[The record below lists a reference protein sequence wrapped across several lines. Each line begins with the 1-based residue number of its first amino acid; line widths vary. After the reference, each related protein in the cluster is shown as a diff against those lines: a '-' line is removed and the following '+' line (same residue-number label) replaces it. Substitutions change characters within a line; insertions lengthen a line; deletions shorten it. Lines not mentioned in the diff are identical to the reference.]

1 METVLVVFTALLP
14 VLLVI
19 ASGWLAR
26 AAGWLTPAA
35 DAPLLRV
42 VVNLFYPALIL
53 HYTLGN
59 EALAHPANLL
69 FPPLVGFTTVLLGFG
84 LAWWMA
90 PWWGLRQKSLRRTF
104 AFTTGLYNYGYIPI
118 PLVELYFR
126 DRSLAGVLLVHN
138 IGVEMAFWTV
148 GILLLSGSWNRES
161 WKKIFNPPVLA
172 LFLAVVC
179 NLAGFGYH
187 LPMAFRNG
195 LAMLA
200 ACAIPVG
207 LLLTGATLQEM
218 TRDAAWLKG
227 WQEPVAAVLLRL
239 GLLPICFLLLA
250 KWMPFSPELQ
260 QIIVVQAAMPA
271 AMLPVVITRHYQ
283 GDTLCAVKV
292 VVSTTIC
299 SILTIPLWISFGL
312 FFLSV

>member
-19 ASGWLAR
+19 AGGWLAR
-26 AAGWLTPAA
+26 AVGWLTPEA
-35 DAPLLRV
+35 DGPLLRV

-59 EALAHPANLL
+59 AALADPANLL
-69 FPPLVGFTTVLLGFG
+69 VPPLVGFTTVLLGFG
-84 LAWWMA
+84 LTWRMA
-90 PWWGLRQKSLRRTF
+90 PWFGLRQKTSRRTF
-104 AFTTGLYNYGYIPI
+104 AFTAGLYNYGYIPI

-138 IGVEMAFWTV
+138 IGVELAFWTI
-148 GILLLSGSWNRES
+148 GILLLSGSWNRQS

-172 LFLAVVC
+172 LLLAVAC
-179 NLAGFGYH
+179 NLLGFGHH
-187 LPMAFRNG
+187 LPMALRNG
-195 LAMLA
+195 LAMLG

-218 TRDAAWLKG
+218 TRDTAWLKG
-227 WQEPVAAVLLRL
+227 WQVPVAAVLLRL
-239 GLLPICFLLLA
+239 LLLPICFLLLA
-250 KWMPFSPELQ
+250 KGVPFSPELR

-271 AMLPVVITRHYQ
+271 AMLPVVITRYYL

-312 FFLSV
+312 FFLSI